1 MRSPAYELTRCIVC
15 GESDCEELADGDQV
29 RGEVEALWAFH
40 SRRLRGGTPPEH
52 LMDRV
57 AFSQEP
63 PVRVVRCRACGLV
76 YRNPIEREFELR
88 ETYAADALDPTVLQ
102 SLFETQA
109 ASYRAQARR
118 LTKVLGRPGSG
129 LEVGSYVGA
138 FLAAARDYG
147 WQFDGLD
154 INPHTNAFA
163 RSLGF
168 HVQEGTLETHDTSR
182 RYDALAIWNCFD
194 QLADPRAAARAARR
208 LLVDDGTLAVR
219 IPNGAFYAA
228 LRPAV
233 DDAGATGAVA
243 RALLAHNN
251 LLTFPYRFGFTRHAL
266 AQMLEECGFAVTRVH
281 GDTLVPIADRWTRRW
296 AAVEEWLVKRA
307 LRALARGGRLE
318 APWIEVYARRA

>member
-15 GESDCEELADGDQV
+15 GESDCEELADGHQV
-29 RGEVEALWAFH
+29 RAEVEALWAFH

-63 PVRVVRCRACGLV
+63 PLRVVRCRQCGLV

-88 ETYAADALDPTVLQ
+88 ETYTADVLDPSVLR
-102 SLFETQA
+102 SLFETQT

-118 LTKVLGRPGSG
+118 LTRVVDRTGSG

-138 FLAAARDYG
+138 FLAAARECG
-147 WQFDGLD
+147 WRFEGLD
-154 INPHTNAFA
+154 INAHTNAFA

-168 HVQEGTLETHDTSR
+168 HVEEGTLETYATSR
-182 RYDALAIWNCFD
+182 RYDAIAIWNCFD
-194 QLADPRAAARAARR
+194 QLPDPRAAARAARA
-208 LLVDDGTLAVR
+208 LLVDGGTLAVR

-228 LRPAV
+228 LRPAL
-233 DDAGATGAVA
+233 DGPGAAGALA

-251 LLTFPYRFGFTRHAL
+251 LLTFPYRFGFTRQAL
-266 AQMLEECGFAVTRVH
+266 GQMLEACGFEIIRVH

>member
-15 GESDCEELADGDQV
+15 GESDCEEIASAAQV
-29 RGEVEALWAFH
+29 REEVEALWAFH

-63 PVRVVRCRACGLV
+63 PLRVVRCRDCGLV

-88 ETYAADALDPTVLQ
+88 ETYADDVLEPDVLR
-102 SLFETQA
+102 SLFETQS
-109 ASYRAQARR
+109 ASYRAQVRR
-118 LTKVLGRPGSG
+118 LTRVHGRPGSG

-138 FLAAARDYG
+138 FLAAARESG
-147 WQFDGLD
+147 WRFEGLD

-163 RSLGF
+163 RSRGF
-168 HVQEGTLETHDTSR
+168 HVEEGTLETHATSR
-182 RYDALAIWNCFD
+182 RYDAVTIWNCFD
-194 QLADPRAAARAARR
+194 QLPDPRAAARAAHR
-208 LLVDDGTLAVR
+208 LLVDGGVLAVR
-219 IPNGAFYAA
+219 IPNGDFYAA
-228 LRPAV
+228 MRP
-233 DDAGATGAVA
+233 GIERRSPTGAVA

-251 LLTFPYRFGFTRHAL
+251 LLSFPYRFGFTGHAL
-266 AQMLEECGFAVTRVH
+266 GRLLRECGFAVTRVH

-296 AAVEEWLVKRA
+296 AAIEEWLVKRT
-307 LRALARGGRLE
+307 LRALVRGGRLE